1 MIERVSLSSAQSSAK
16 SNGGQITKANI
27 KRLFGLLE
35 GNPKPSDWTII
46 EGILKTYH
54 PNKKDAPCLD
64 TLLYESLNRAC
75 RLEKRFPCPT
85 KILRLLL
92 QKTKHKNLS
101 LMDRVYCV
109 CTAVRCGNR
118 KALQAIV
125 DDDPSVLFRR
135 AGGCADNGEDGG
147 TTLLHR
153 VCDQGWNDEIAFL
166 LSEILKHNS
175 PRDDMEGSNNFHN
188 GLFVESNLGMPIN
201 LLLYGGSDLEEILD
215 YVRDHHS
222 DYLKANL
229 CHLPRIIALNCDN
242 MTVLSDLIDK
252 FGSFLLD
259 STDPKGGWTPLTVA
273 CYYQNENM
281 IRVLLESY
289 RDTTRRNKKNMDP
302 LLIVRDNLLAQNDDG
317 TSPLGHMLLGVG
329 NPDAD
334 NLWRCIHTVARFF
347 TYYPADVEGQSPQ
360 LQQQRKEVFPILHL
374 FLSNLWQDILAKK
387 NCMKVVKQ
395 IVDRLEIDVCALDSV
410 TGNTVLSIV
419 IQKVAEEET
428 TKKSHENISSKIL
441 GYILQLT
448 SSTTRDGSGRLPLHL
463 ACEYSLPW
471 KKGLSKIVDAHMPT
485 LETKDPITGLPP
497 FAHSAVGP
505 KSDIDSIYELLR
517 LHPDSMETSIT

>member
-1 MIERVSLSSAQSSAK
+1 M
-16 SNGGQITKANI
+16 G
-27 KRLFGLLE
+27 
-35 GNPKPSDWTII
+35 
-46 EGILKTYH
+46 
-54 PNKKDAPCLD
+54 
-64 TLLYESLNRAC
+64 
-75 RLEKRFPCPT
+75 
-85 KILRLLL
+85 
-92 QKTKHKNLS
+92 
-101 LMDRVYCV
+101 RVYCA

-125 DDDPSVLFRR
+125 KDDPSVLFHR
-135 AGGCADNGEDGG
+135 AGSCADNGEDGG

-153 VCDQGWNDEIAFL
+153 VCDQGWNDDIAFL
-166 LSEILKHNS
+166 LSEILRHN
-175 PRDDMEGSNNFHN
+175 PTHDDIGGNDNFHD
-188 GLFVESNLGMPIN
+188 GLFVESDLGMPIN

-229 CHLPRIIALNCDN
+229 CHLPRIIAVNCDD
-242 MTVLSDLIDK
+242 MTVLSDLINK

-259 STDPKGGWTPLTVA
+259 STDPKGGWTPLSVA

-281 IRVLLESY
+281 IRELLESY
-289 RDTTRRNKKNMDP
+289 RDIARRNKKNRDP
-302 LLIVRDNLLAQNDDG
+302 HVIVRDHLLARNNDG
-317 TSPLGHMLLGVG
+317 TSPLGHLLLGVG
-329 NPDAD
+329 SPDAD
-334 NLWRCIHTVARFF
+334 NLWRCIRTVVRFLNENNNH
-347 TYYPADVEGQSPQ
+347 PEDVEGQSPQ
-360 LQQQRKEVFPILHL
+360 LQQQRKEVFPVLHL
-374 FLSNLWQDILAKK
+374 FLSNHWQDILAKK

-419 IQKVAEEET
+419 IQKLAKEEKK
-428 TKKSHENISSKIL
+428 KKSNEKVSSKIL
-441 GYILQLT
+441 DFILQLT

-471 KKGLSKIVDAHMPT
+471 KKGLSKIVDTHMPT
-485 LETKDPITGLPP
+485 LESKDPITGLPP

-517 LHPDSMETSIT
+517 LHPDSMETSTR